1 MLNENKIYIYIY
13 TSKISLYNL
22 AMESKLITLIYKII
36 CTLLFIAN
44 IPIKRVSR
52 DLLHMIC
59 RRCLGPDSNT
69 RSKRTVLR

>member
-1 MLNENKIYIYIY
+1 MY

-22 AMESKLITLIYKII
+22 AKLITAIYKII

-44 IPIKRVSR
+44 IPLKRLFR

-59 RRCLGPDSNT
+59 RHCLDLDSNT